1 MVSIPVGCCVTAW
14 IARPCATV
22 TAVHTTV
29 IFRGTTAADA
39 VMCTVAEWVGSDPGI
54 MGPDLLGD

>member
-1 MVSIPVGCCVTAW
+1 VDPS
-14 IARPCATV
+14 
-22 TAVHTTV
+22 V

-39 VMCTVAEWVGSDPGI
+39 VTRTVAEWVGSDPGI